1 MKQIL
6 FVGLN
11 DAQVPYLKVIKD
23 LGYYVIG
30 VDKNSSAPGVELV
43 DLFIN
48 RGYDEYDE
56 IEEALSAEKNIEP
69 YAVFTAAAQFSHVIS
84 ARLAKIYDLKYPSPE
99 LINKILDKSEF
110 YKLFSEK
117 GLPIPKTE
125 YVQTREDMEVLL
137 TARPSDD
144 RYYVKSDFSK
154 NPKYVYSGSGKDLLA
169 TSMNWNVDTHFR
181 SCYVLQPEIPGTSL
195 RINIL
200 GDWHEV
206 YDFDS
211 GAELELLSDNVLH
224 IIKELK
230 IFCVKVGL
238 ENWIVKFDVIDT
250 GDSFATLDIG
260 IDPPSRMVKKYK
272 RNGLNFGEFYVKK
285 YLNAFE

>member
-6 FVGLN
+6 FIGLN

-30 VDKNSSAPGVELV
+30 IDKNPSAPGVELV

-56 IEEALSAEKNIEP
+56 IEEALSAGQNIEP
-69 YAVFTAAAQFSHVIS
+69 YAVFTAAAQFSHVIA
-84 ARLAKIYDLKYPSPE
+84 ARLAKFYGLKYPSQE
-99 LINKILDKSEF
+99 LVNKILDKSEF

-125 YVQTREDMEVLL
+125 YVHTREDMEALL
-137 TARPSDD
+137 TARPSED

-169 TSMNWNVDTHFR
+169 TPMNWNVDTHFR

-200 GDWHEV
+200 GEGHEV

-211 GAELELLSDNVLH
+211 GSELELLSDNVLH
-224 IIKELK
+224 IIEELK
-230 IFCVKVGL
+230 IFCVKIGV

-272 RNGLNFGEFYVKK
+272 RNGLNFAEFYVEK